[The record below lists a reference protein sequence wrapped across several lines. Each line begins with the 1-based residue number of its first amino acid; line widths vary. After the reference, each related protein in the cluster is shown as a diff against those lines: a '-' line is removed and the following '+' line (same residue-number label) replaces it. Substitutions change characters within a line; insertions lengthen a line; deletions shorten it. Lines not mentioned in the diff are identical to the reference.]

1 MTTANAIKTLIKA
14 RNEKYSSKTLHIKV
28 NEDVSWSGRKVLTIT
43 GHEVASMFS
52 SMSSFLHPMVASYIE
67 VINNNSIKIELN

>member
-1 MTTANAIKTLIKA
+1 MTTANAFKTLIKA
-14 RNEKYSSKTLHIKV
+14 YNKGYSSESIRIKV
-28 NEDVSWSGRKVLTIT
+28 SEDVSWSGRKVLTIT

-52 SMSSFLHPMVASYIE
+52 SMSNFLRPMVASNIE